1 MEFSSSMLKLDTP
14 SCCCLLQS
22 RPAVSLTG
30 LLRIIPVPHVYH
42 PVSAS
47 PGWKPYETFFFFP
60 FPVCCPAFCC
70 QEKYETQHSEAY
82 RQISSLEGDLVE
94 STAIREQ
101 LHKYIRELEQA
112 NDDLERTKRSEV
124 THTHTQVLEGFLN

>member
-1 MEFSSSMLKLDTP
+1 MF
-14 SCCCLLQS
+14 
-22 RPAVSLTG
+22 
-30 LLRIIPVPHVYH
+30 
-42 PVSAS
+42 
-47 PGWKPYETFFFFP
+47 
-60 FPVCCPAFCC
+60 FCC

-124 THTHTQVLEGFLN
+124 THTQMLEGFLTTRADANMCSRILGQSAGEAHRLTNWCVSGPPSCHWRTSSRG